1 MKITHSTG
9 ITSTEM
15 ISSTATA
22 CSSKIIDSEMDPPAS
37 LSPPTT
43 ASSQI
48 SGYRLIDMLIFADLL
63 MLLSRGGCHSIH
75 CLKVCG
81 ISEKRKFGKA
91 FATQLHCLFI

>member
-1 MKITHSTG
+1 MKITHNTG

-15 ISSTATA
+15 ISTATA

-43 ASSQI
+43 ASSLI

-63 MLLSRGGCHSIH
+63 MLLSRGWMP
-75 CLKVCG
+75 
-81 ISEKRKFGKA
+81 
-91 FATQLHCLFI
+91 